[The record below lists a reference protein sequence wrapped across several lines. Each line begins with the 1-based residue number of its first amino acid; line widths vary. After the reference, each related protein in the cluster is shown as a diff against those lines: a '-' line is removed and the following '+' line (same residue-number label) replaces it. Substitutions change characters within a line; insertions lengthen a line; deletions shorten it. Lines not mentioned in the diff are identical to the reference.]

1 MRRGRWEGPVGKM
14 GSGKARA
21 ACKRG
26 LGRHASPSGAHR
38 RCRLGGAFGLLV
50 VLLTMALTTA
60 FAAIGGPTLP
70 AYAADASRVSD
81 DVFVRSGSDA
91 DKNFGTNSALIIGKG
106 RHAYVRLDVSG
117 LKADE
122 VTSASLNFTYN
133 KGNTKNTVV
142 ATEASEFAS
151 KDGAATTTA
160 WASDAVTYNTRP
172 LDVEGGW
179 SAKVPADAS
188 LKLDVTELVK
198 KAVSAGK
205 TAVTLHLTTADVDN
219 DATSAVEYKSS
230 RAGAGPALDLKL
242 TTDAPEEPSE
252 QVKATRTLGTNY
264 LDNASV
270 AQKVFKMKTADGTYL
285 KVADDGHITK
295 AAGADDASVFALY
308 VSSYDAYTGDNASDQ
323 EWAKSFAA
331 IKDLASG
338 KYLTIQNYGTKKG
351 QSYYNAVDGATAL
364 LATAPSLNWNER
376 LDITHHTTTDTYSIA
391 SHLGTYRDNLGY
403 YDNLTT
409 VSLTDAGLVAKSGD
423 KSDVRF
429 TFEDVTGAD
438 PLEPR
443 ANVSGDTATV
453 TWFAQNGDAN
463 PANYV
468 VSASAGTS
476 GAVTA
481 DGDKLTATVSG
492 LAQGKGT
499 ITVTHGNQKA
509 TVDVRVSTHPGVFL
523 SSEQLD
529 AMKNHVANKEEPWYS
544 DYLRLRD
551 TVPNGMSS
559 ADYQPSALAATGRGD
574 NTPSGHEIATFE
586 QGGNAAYFNALQWVI
601 TGEDT
606 YADAAVRTLNAWSD
620 TLQIVDGRDRILG
633 AGINGYRYINAA
645 EILHGYNGGYA
656 GYSDADFD
664 KFKDLC
670 LNVLYPVVEDLGAP
684 MVANGNWDTAAMVT
698 VISIGALTDNAQIYD
713 RAIDAYQSPY
723 VNGSIVNYV
732 SEWGQSVES
741 MRDQAHAQLG
751 IGYMAD
757 VSQIAEN
764 QGDDLWGLYDNRLA
778 KAFNWAAE
786 YNLYGNADDAS
797 FKAEPLVDLF
807 GRTQWKTLDEQTI
820 NRGELRPVYEAP
832 LAHYAKAGVDT
843 TWMAK
848 AAEAMRPQG
857 YVHNDNL
864 NFGTLTSYNG
874 EASTDGAVQP
884 YFQLRT
890 RLEPWYQ
897 RTWGAVEKYGDS
909 EGRTNAETLN
919 SYYTIASDG
928 QLTASSKRADAP
940 FFQLVTN
947 DDGTYSVRSVA
958 TGKYLSVKADQY
970 TDGTSQL
977 LKVDADRVGDTEKF
991 TWASMGA
998 GYYYLQSAAPAYQ
1011 GRLVQTV
1018 VEGNASDPT
1027 NATLRFVLGTKVPT
1041 GTADIKN
1048 EDRFEAIY
1056 NTKDVAT
1063 APKPDKPNPDPD
1075 PDPTPDPNPV
1085 PEGAQRIE
1093 AESFDATMATGNVTV
1108 RKDGDVIPLD
1118 APQAMSD
1125 ASGVDLSNFSLS
1137 GASQGEYVDFST
1149 PVHNFAANTYNDNIL
1164 TEKWSQEDQD
1174 KGLGTK
1180 GAPKETVN
1188 GDTASYHVTVD
1199 KAGFYKLSFRYNN
1212 PATRTKGYR
1221 NDRDER
1227 NMRIVVNAATDA
1239 SGKVDLGKFYTDSNQ
1254 WAGWMIFNISGY
1266 NKNYDAA
1273 ANTSLTPQTDG
1284 NYKNVI
1290 GNTAW
1295 NHNYMNVYLEA
1306 GENTITLGTQFPPGQ
1321 GVYDGANLD
1330 YFDVQYVGDQ
1340 YVQDSEIPYV
1350 SADFKFEHPGI
1361 YYTLDDLETMKAHKN
1376 DADTPW
1382 GKGYAEMKASKG
1394 ASLDYKP
1401 SAVETINVGPYNNP
1415 NIGGTQ
1421 YTNDGNAALY
1431 NALLWYLDKD
1441 DADEQVR
1448 ADAQAHAK
1456 KAIEILNAWSSTLK
1470 NVADGNDLKLRFS
1483 IVGPD
1488 YVNAAEMLKHVYNAD
1503 PTVADADKWQQADMD
1518 AFNGFLDKLLAKTR
1532 EYYPQANGNWD
1543 ALIGGFNMAAA
1554 VYLDDTE
1561 LFNEALVQRQ
1571 LGNIQGG
1578 ATASMGSLPNY
1589 VYENGEGQE
1598 SSRDQTHA
1606 RMGISGLAYQSE
1618 IAWNQGID
1626 LYSDYG
1632 NRLLTGAAY
1641 TARYLNGENVD
1652 SKTFISDKGRT
1663 SSDIASMVFEILSN
1677 HYATEAKGAAND
1689 DDLAQIEKAR
1699 DEKLRSGGTKN
1710 EAKASAMWYG
1720 AMMFSTDASRTV
1732 TGVTV
1737 SATNGDARLDRVG
1750 DTVTLTAE
1758 VVGNT
1763 KVTDVRWK
1771 LPEGMDTYVNAVE
1784 NADGSLTLT
1793 LTKLPTSDSA
1803 AKWTV
1808 TATSVKDAGI
1818 SGTLEITS
1826 AVYVPSNPGGGGSVT
1841 PGKPATNK
1849 VQVPSSVE
1857 GGTVTLD
1864 KAEAAKGDKVTVT
1877 LKADATHRVWGV
1889 KVTDAA
1895 GKRVDVSASDGTTAA
1910 EGSFSFAMPDGKV
1923 TVKPLVAPVFS
1934 DADYSLW
1941 YANGVDYVAASGL
1954 MVGYGDGGVFGVGK
1968 TLTRGE
1974 MATILYRYAN
1984 PGANDDFHT
1993 AKNETGMADVE
2004 DGQFYTVAANWAVK
2018 NGVVNGYANADGTRT
2033 FGPNDPVTFEQF
2045 VAILANLTAKDEA
2058 ENADT
2063 SVLGKFTDSDGVDAW
2078 AAKPMAWAAKRGL
2091 VNGYANG
2098 DGSHTLGSKENVL
2111 RERAA
2116 AVFLNAY
2123 NLGVM
2128 E

>member
-1 MRRGRWEGPVGKM
+1 MRRGR
-14 GSGKARA
+14 S
-21 ACKRG
+21 
-26 LGRHASPSGAHR
+26 
-38 RCRLGGAFGLLV
+38 RLAGVLSALLV
-50 VLLTMALTTA
+50 MVATVLAVVSA
-60 FAAIGGPTLP
+60 PVQPAVAAEG
-70 AYAADASRVSD
+70 ARVTD
-81 DVFVRSGSDA
+81 DVFVRSGGDA
-91 DKNFGTNSALIIGKG
+91 DTNFADKTTLIMGKG

-160 WASDAVTYNTRP
+160 WTSDAVTYNTRP

-188 LKLDVTELVK
+188 LKLDVTDLVK
-198 KAVSAGK
+198 KVLAAGQSS
-205 TAVTLHLTTADVDN
+205 VTLHLTTADVDN

-230 RAGAGPALDLKL
+230 RADAGPALDLKL

-252 QVKATRTLGTNY
+252 QVKATRALGTNY

-270 AQKVFKMKTADGTYL
+270 VQRVFKMRASDGSYL
-285 KVADDGHITK
+285 KVADDGRVTK
-295 AAGADDASVFALY
+295 AASADDASVFGLY
-308 VSSYDAYTGDNASDQ
+308 VSSYDAYTGDNASDR

-331 IKDLASG
+331 IKDLSSG
-338 KYLTIQNYGTKKG
+338 KYLTIQNYGTEKG
-351 QSYYNAVDGATAL
+351 QSYYNAVDGGTAL

-409 VSLTDAGLVAKSGD
+409 VGLTDAGLVAKSGD

-443 ANVSGDTATV
+443 TNVSGDTATV

-463 PANYV
+463 PASYA
-468 VSASAGTS
+468 VSASAGTP

-492 LAQGKGT
+492 LAQGTGT
-499 ITVTHGNQKA
+499 VTVTHGDQKA

-523 SSEQLD
+523 SSDQLD

-559 ADYQPSALAATGRGD
+559 ADYQPNALAATGRGD
-574 NTPSGHEIATFE
+574 NTPSGHDIATFE

-645 EILHGYNGGYA
+645 EILHGYNGGYK

-698 VISIGALTDNAQIYD
+698 VISIGALTDNAEIYD
-713 RAIDAYQSPY
+713 RAVDAYQSPY

-764 QGDDLWGLYDNRLA
+764 QGDDLWSLYDNRLA

-797 FKAEPLVDLF
+797 FKAEPLADLF

-832 LAHYAKAGVDT
+832 LAHYAKTGVDT

-864 NFGTLTSYNG
+864 NFGTLTSYSG
-874 EASTDGAVQP
+874 EASSDGAVQP

-919 SYYTIASDG
+919 SYYAIASDS

-947 DDGTYSVRSVA
+947 GDGTYSVRSVA
-958 TGKYLSVKADQY
+958 TGKYLSVKGDQY
-970 TDGTSQL
+970 TDGSSQL
-977 LKVDADRVGDTEKF
+977 LKVDADQVGDTEKF

-998 GYYYLQSAAPAYQ
+998 GYYYLQSAAPAYK

-1018 VEGNASDPT
+1018 VEGSASDPT
-1027 NATLRFVLGTKVPT
+1027 NATLRFVLGTKVPA
-1041 GTADIKN
+1041 GTSDIKN
-1048 EDRFEAIY
+1048 EDRFEVIY

-1063 APKPDKPNPDPD
+1063 SQKPTTPDPD
-1075 PDPTPDPNPV
+1075 PEPTPDPDPV
-1085 PEGAQRIE
+1085 PEGAQRVE
-1093 AESFDATMATGNVTV
+1093 AESYDQKMATGNVTV

-1125 ASGVDLSNFSLS
+1125 ASGVDLSNFSLA
-1137 GASQGEYVDFST
+1137 GASRGEYVDFST

-1174 KGLGTK
+1174 AGLGTK

-1239 SGKVDLGKFYTDSNQ
+1239 SGKVDLDKFYTDSNQ

-1266 NKNYDAA
+1266 NRNYDAA
-1273 ANTSLTPQTDG
+1273 ANTSLTPQTDD

-1295 NHNYMNVYLEA
+1295 NSNYMNVYLEA

-1330 YFDVQYVGDQ
+1330 YFDVQYVGDRYLQ
-1340 YVQDSEIPYV
+1340 KGDVTSVP
-1350 SADFKFEHPGI
+1350 ADFKFEHPGI
-1361 YYTLDDLETMKAHKN
+1361 YYTLDDLEAMKAHKN
-1376 DADTPW
+1376 DADTAW

-1394 ASLDYKP
+1394 ASLDYQP
-1401 SAVETINVGPYNNP
+1401 SPVETINVGPYNNP

-1441 DADEQVR
+1441 DADPQVR

-1488 YVNAAEMLKHVYNAD
+1488 FVNAAEMLKHVYNAD
-1503 PTVADADKWQQADMD
+1503 PNVADADKWQQADMD

-1589 VYENGEGQE
+1589 VYESGEGQE

-1626 LYSDYG
+1626 LYGDYG
-1632 NRLLTGAAY
+1632 NRLLAGASY
-1641 TARYLNGENVD
+1641 TARYLNGEDVN

-1663 SSDIASMVFEILSN
+1663 SSDIASMVFEILAN
-1677 HYATEAKGAAND
+1677 HYGTEDTDVATS
-1689 DDLAQIEKAR
+1689 DDLTQIEKAR
-1699 DEKLRSGGTKN
+1699 DEKLRAGGTKN

-1720 AMMFSTDASRTV
+1720 AMMFTTDGSREA
-1732 TGVTV
+1732 TGVTIEATSG
-1737 SATNGDARLDRVG
+1737 SAALAKVG
-1750 DTVTLTAE
+1750 DTVALKATVAGDTQ
-1758 VVGNT
+1758 
-1763 KVTDVRWK
+1763 VTGVRWK
-1771 LPEGMDTYVNAVE
+1771 LADGMDAYVKATQNE
-1784 NADGSLTLT
+1784 DGTLT
-1793 LTKLPTSDSA
+1793 LELTKQPDEDATWA
-1803 AKWTV
+1803 V
-1808 TATSVKDAGI
+1808 TATAIKNASVSASVDVTAKAADKPETGGPETGKPETGGPETGNPDTDVPATTGPATTGPATDAPA
-1818 SGTLEITS
+1818 TT
-1826 AVYVPSNPGGGGSVT
+1826 NPGGGAPDAPVT
-1841 PGKPATNK
+1841 PDD
-1849 VQVPSSVE
+1849 Q
-1857 GGTVTLD
+1857 GGD
-1864 KAEAAKGDKVTVT
+1864 
-1877 LKADATHRVWGV
+1877 
-1889 KVTDAA
+1889 
-1895 GKRVDVSASDGTTAA
+1895 A
-1910 EGSFSFAMPDGKV
+1910 EGSEGGSGDKALPQ
-1923 TVKPLVAPVFS
+1923 TS
-1934 DADYSLW
+1934 DAFGNVALVTGVLTGVATALFAGAW
-1941 YANGVDYVAASGL
+1941 YL
-1954 MVGYGDGGVFGVGK
+1954 
-1968 TLTRGE
+1968 R
-1974 MATILYRYAN
+1974 
-1984 PGANDDFHT
+1984 
-1993 AKNETGMADVE
+1993 
-2004 DGQFYTVAANWAVK
+2004 
-2018 NGVVNGYANADGTRT
+2018 
-2033 FGPNDPVTFEQF
+2033 
-2045 VAILANLTAKDEA
+2045 
-2058 ENADT
+2058 
-2063 SVLGKFTDSDGVDAW
+2063 
-2078 AAKPMAWAAKRGL
+2078 KRG
-2091 VNGYANG
+2091 G
-2098 DGSHTLGSKENVL
+2098 
-2111 RERAA
+2111 R
-2116 AVFLNAY
+2116 
-2123 NLGVM
+2123 
-2128 E
+2128 